1 MVSTGFAGLGKQ
13 AGWQP

>member
-1 MVSTGFAGLGKQ
+1 MGSTGFAGLGKQ